1 MKPLDFPLLADENIH
16 PGVVL
21 ALAAQGKDV
30 RSVSTE
36 GLMGKPDAELLR
48 YAHTGGRVILTHDS
62 DFGTIV
68 YRSRQPFTGIIY
80 VRPGHISA
88 AFVLETIAA
97 LAASPVDVTT
107 QFLVVAERKSESVR
121 VKYRMGEWS

>member
-1 MKPLDFPLLADENIH
+1 MRPLDFPLLADENIH
-16 PGVVL
+16 PGVVR

-36 GLMGKPDAELLR
+36 GLMGKPDAEVLR
-48 YAHTGGRVILTHDS
+48 YAYAQGRVILTHDS

-97 LAASPVDVTT
+97 LGASTVEVTT
-107 QFLVVAERKSESVR
+107 PFLVVAERRNDSVR
-121 VKYRMGEWS
+121 VKYRMGDWS